1 MASLAEV
8 TQQVVVLIDQVQTL
22 NDRLIVAE
30 QNATAAQAQG
40 RGGMG
45 RGSDSGIFDKK
56 RLYPKELRDSTSFR
70 SWSERFI
77 AWITM
82 DNPEVG
88 QAFQRAGRQDDPLDV
103 QSLSVQQVAYSKA
116 IYAHLRAITEN
127 FKKAA
132 KVVRLVMADN
142 GL

>member
-22 NDRLIVAE
+22 NDRLVVAE
-30 QNATAAQAQG
+30 QNVTAAQAQA
-40 RGGMG
+40 GMG

-82 DNPEVG
+82 DNAEVG
-88 QAFQRAGRQDDPLDV
+88 QAFQRAGRQEDPLDV
-103 QSLSVQQVAYSKA
+103 SSLSVMQVSYSKA
-116 IYAHLRAITEN
+116 ISAISALSLRTSGRPPRSCA
-127 FKKAA
+127 
-132 KVVRLVMADN
+132 L
-142 GL
+142 